1 MKKTV
6 LFGIVIASLFF
17 ASGCG
22 MGRSEALLAFSQPAA
37 AVAQK
42 KAESFRAHLAAP
54 EEKEM
59 AYAGQGPQVT
69 VISDHGVKVV
79 PDIAEISF
87 GVQTFMPTAKEAQAQ
102 NAQEVNQ
109 VLDALKAKKVEEKD
123 IRTTGYDLYPRYD
136 NNGEAITGYT
146 MATNLVISNQSVDAI
161 GELVSACVDAGANQM
176 YGITYTCS
184 GYNEAYAEALG
195 NATKAA
201 KIKAEAIA
209 KAAGKQLGDI
219 IEIREGYQNTALRST
234 YQSISAKGEME
245 EAVMDIASVM
255 PGEVDVQAA
264 VTVTYA
270 MK

>member
-6 LFGIVIASLFF
+6 LFGIAIASLFF

-42 KAESFRAHLAAP
+42 EAEAFRVHLAAP

-69 VISDHGVKVV
+69 VTSDHGVK
-79 PDIAEISF
+79 
-87 GVQTFMPTAKEAQAQ
+87 
-102 NAQEVNQ
+102 